1 MAVDCVSNASEK
13 SAASIFGID
22 EEASWGK
29 TLLCREEQ
37 NRTGFMSE
45 QGGSSGLETPFKA
58 TSEAVF
64 Y

>member
-1 MAVDCVSNASEK
+1 MAVDCVSNALEK
-13 SAASIFGID
+13 SAASIFGTD

-29 TLLCREEQ
+29 SLLCREEQ

-45 QGGSSGLETPFKA
+45 QRGSGGLGTSFRA
-58 TSEAVF
+58 TSEAVA